1 MTTVLYKEL
10 ATHSMR
16 RPVDLRCC
24 KTAPS
29 TAAQQSDSGC
39 GGLYDL
45 LRLLSRGSE
54 VDKEPDFPSRQSRCD
69 NAERTHL
76 GPWCHQ
82 ASGGAASNESRKR
95 AFLVHLQRSHHQ
107 LSREGWHLRYY

>member
-24 KTAPS
+24 ETAPS

-45 LRLLSRGSE
+45 LRLLSRGRE
-54 VDKEPDFPSRQSRCD
+54 VDKEPDFPSRQSRRHRS
-69 NAERTHL
+69 ERRAL
-76 GPWCHQ
+76 GPRCHQ
-82 ASGGAASNESRKR
+82 TPSRAASNESRKR
-95 AFLVHLQRSHHQ
+95 AFLVHLQR
-107 LSREGWHLRYY
+107 